1 MYLLIPSGHRLSKRK
16 HIRISDLAQEG
27 WICSHENAE
36 AERFVFHMCAE
47 ADFRPEVL
55 FRTDDY
61 NLPFELVRRGLGS
74 PYCPN

>member
-1 MYLLIPSGHRLSKRK
+1 
-16 HIRISDLAQEG
+16 
-27 WICSHENAE
+27 
-36 AERFVFHMCAE
+36 MCAE

-61 NLPFELVRRGLGS
+61 NLPFDSYAAAWGS